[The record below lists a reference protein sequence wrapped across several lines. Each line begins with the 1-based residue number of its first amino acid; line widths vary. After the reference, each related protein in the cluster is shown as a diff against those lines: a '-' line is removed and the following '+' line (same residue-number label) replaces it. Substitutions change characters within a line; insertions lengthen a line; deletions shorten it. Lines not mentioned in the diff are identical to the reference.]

1 MSEVCKSCVL
11 QAAPRAVDYSH
22 KSKPLVPSETRFE
35 RLWRYSREW
44 QWMVIKVCPWKT
56 PQEGCLSKIFQA
68 NLSSKNGYALSV
80 VEVLM

>member
-1 MSEVCKSCVL
+1 
-11 QAAPRAVDYSH
+11 
-22 KSKPLVPSETRFE
+22 
-35 RLWRYSREW
+35 
-44 QWMVIKVCPWKT
+44 MVIKVCPWKT